1 MELLGKSNEMKGG
14 GGLWG
19 ELATN
24 QHCIQGDVTE
34 IWMNLLTLIL
44 PLMNVRKLFLPKM
57 SNMKLKK
64 DCALFFQVNLVFSF
78 QIFLVLPLFAYR
90 ELYFKF
96 LLLFLLMSSVH
107 CPSN

>member
-1 MELLGKSNEMKGG
+1 MG

-57 SNMKLKK
+57 SNMKLKE
-64 DCALFFQVNLVFSF
+64 DCALFFQVQLPNFSSLASVCLQRIIF
-78 QIFLVLPLFAYR
+78 QIFIAISPYVISTLSLKLGGGNRQFVSA
-90 ELYFKF
+90 
-96 LLLFLLMSSVH
+96 
-107 CPSN
+107 

>member
-1 MELLGKSNEMKGG
+1 MELLGKSIEMKGG

-64 DCALFFQVNLVFSF
+64 DCALFFQ
-78 QIFLVLPLFAYR
+78 IFLVLPLFAYK

>member
-1 MELLGKSNEMKGG
+1 MELLGKSNEMKG

-34 IWMNLLTLIL
+34 IWMNPLTLIL
-44 PLMNVRKLFLPKM
+44 PLMSVRKLFLPKM

-78 QIFLVLPLFAYR
+78 QIFLVLPLFAYK

-96 LLLFLLMSSVH
+96 LLLFLHMSSVH

>member
-34 IWMNLLTLIL
+34 IWMNPLTLIL
-44 PLMNVRKLFLPKM
+44 PLMNVRKLFFAQDEQHETEERL
-57 SNMKLKK
+57 
-64 DCALFFQVNLVFSF
+64 CFVF
-78 QIFLVLPLFAYR
+78 
-90 ELYFKF
+90 
-96 LLLFLLMSSVH
+96 
-107 CPSN
+107 PS

>member
-1 MELLGKSNEMKGG
+1 MELLEKSNEMKG

-44 PLMNVRKLFLPKM
+44 PLMNVRR
-57 SNMKLKK
+57 
-64 DCALFFQVNLVFSF
+64 LFFAQDEQHETEERLCFVF
-78 QIFLVLPLFAYR
+78 
-90 ELYFKF
+90 
-96 LLLFLLMSSVH
+96 
-107 CPSN
+107 PS

>member
-1 MELLGKSNEMKGG
+1 MELLGKSNEMKG

-44 PLMNVRKLFLPKM
+44 PLMNVRR
-57 SNMKLKK
+57 
-64 DCALFFQVNLVFSF
+64 LFFAQDEQHETEERLCFVF
-78 QIFLVLPLFAYR
+78 
-90 ELYFKF
+90 
-96 LLLFLLMSSVH
+96 
-107 CPSN
+107 PS